1 LLNNVWDLKIN
12 DYKVIYYS
20 FYAFV
25 TQEKDGKEIV
35 AIDGIKGIINNR
47 LSGELTYALVY

>member
-1 LLNNVWDLKIN
+1 LNNVWDLKIN